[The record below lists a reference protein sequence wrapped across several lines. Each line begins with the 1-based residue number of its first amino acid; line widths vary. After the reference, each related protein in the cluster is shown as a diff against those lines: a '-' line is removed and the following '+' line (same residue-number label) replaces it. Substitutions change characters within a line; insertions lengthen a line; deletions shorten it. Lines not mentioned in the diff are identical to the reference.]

1 MKLSEF
7 YSDDAQTA
15 VYVCAADIGGFS
27 LEIYK
32 KGEYTTSFL
41 ITGKGLYEVEDIVEE
56 YLRNPET
63 LKDYI

>member
-7 YSDDAQTA
+7 YSEDGQTA

-32 KGEYTTSFL
+32 IKEYTCSFL
-41 ITGKGLYEVEDIVEE
+41 ITGKKLHEVENIVED

-63 LKDYI
+63 LKDHV